1 MKYNNE
7 IVGNQYEL
15 REIIILNWI
24 EHFTSDEEERKDM
37 RMNLQCYLQQEIWEE
52 LEGMQLVDTRETDYK
67 KRLAII
73 FDNIDKLSDLIQSRD
88 FDSSEAN
95 TLITN
100 ILVCTD
106 TDEKR
111 VEREWRVK
119 WVLKKMHCCTSYK
132 TKTSS

>member
-15 REIIILNWI
+15 REVVILNWI
-24 EHFTSDEEERKDM
+24 EWFTPYEEERREM
-37 RMNLQCYLQQEIWEE
+37 RMNLQLYLQQEIWEE
-52 LEGMQLVDTRETDYK
+52 LEGMKLVDTRETDYK

-106 TDEKR
+106 IDEKR
-111 VEREWRVK
+111 VEREWK
-119 WVLKKMHCCTSYK
+119 VLNKGGE
-132 TKTSS
+132 

>member
-106 TDEKR
+106 IDEKR
-111 VEREWRVK
+111 VEREWK
-119 WVLKKMHCCTSYK
+119 VLNKGGE
-132 TKTSS
+132 

>member
-37 RMNLQCYLQQEIWEE
+37 RMNLQCYLQQEMWEE

-119 WVLKKMHCCTSYK
+119 
-132 TKTSS
+132 

>member
-1 MKYNNE
+1 MNLKNIGGSQMKYNNE

-111 VEREWRVK
+111 VERECRVK
-119 WVLKKMHCCTSYK
+119 
-132 TKTSS
+132 